1 MVKIKLTAGIFCW
14 QHNIIRA
21 GDPAIEV
28 DEATARRLVEEKGV
42 AEYVTPP
49 AEFDADEERA
59 DAEPD
64 GKAYHIGMTA
74 KELREIGAG
83 YGLTFK
89 QGISKAEMVEML
101 DTLFSDL
108 ALAETEQGSED
119 APTFDAAEAVQ

>member
-1 MVKIKLTAGIFCW
+1 MVKIKLTAGIFYW
-14 QHNIIRA
+14 QHNIVRA

-49 AEFDADEERA
+49 AGIDPDVERA
-59 DAEPD
+59 AAEPV
-64 GKAYHIGMTA
+64 GRAYHIGMTA
-74 KELREIGAG
+74 NELREVGAE

-89 QGISKAEMVEML
+89 QGMSKAEMVEKM
-101 DTLFSDL
+101 DALFADL
-108 ALAETEQGSED
+108 APAETEQDAEG